1 MTLDKHTNHLM
12 TAKAPMPANYKH
24 SLHWGLREYDLQ
36 SLKAKCKV
44 QNAVT
49 NSRWTAGG
57 RVGGEAIRESFV
69 KQGSLSWVLENRV
82 KDFHTDR
89 DDKCPSNQWNE

>member
-49 NSRWTAGG
+49 NSRWTAGQ
-57 RVGGEAIRESFV
+57 GGGSGN
-69 KQGSLSWVLENRV
+69 QGKLCKAGISELGFG
-82 KDFHTDR
+82 K
-89 DDKCPSNQWNE
+89 